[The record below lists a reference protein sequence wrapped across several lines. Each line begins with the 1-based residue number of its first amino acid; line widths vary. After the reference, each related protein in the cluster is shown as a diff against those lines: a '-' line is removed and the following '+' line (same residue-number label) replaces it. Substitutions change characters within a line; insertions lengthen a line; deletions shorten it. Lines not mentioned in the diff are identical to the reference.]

1 MRRLRTGTSPEER
14 VAMRIKT
21 IVEDLNLD
29 LETTGVMLARVL
41 PQLTYTRLETILEAM
56 QYERE
61 AVLDPN
67 VMRQRWRD
75 GLQ

>member
-1 MRRLRTGTSPEER
+1 MRLKTGITPEER

-21 IVEDLNLD
+21 IIEDLNLD
-29 LETTGVMLARVL
+29 IEQTGIMLARVL

>member
-1 MRRLRTGTSPEER
+1 MRLKTGITPEER

-29 LETTGVMLARVL
+29 IEQTGIMLARVL

>member
-1 MRRLRTGTSPEER
+1 MRLKTGVTPEER
-14 VAMRIKT
+14 VALRIKT
-21 IVEDLNLD
+21 IIEDLNLD
-29 LETTGVMLARVL
+29 IEQTGIMLARVL

>member
-41 PQLTYTRLETILEAM
+41 PQLTYTRLEAILEAM

>member
-1 MRRLRTGTSPEER
+1 MVS
-14 VAMRIKT
+14 
-21 IVEDLNLD
+21 
-29 LETTGVMLARVL
+29 ETTGVMLARVL
-41 PQLTYTRLETILEAM
+41 PQLTYTRLEAILEAM